1 MQRRLRRPRGRGTG
15 LLAVFLSLFR
25 AFPRYSH
32 AFSRAVWITKPWFSS
47 PQHGPVPPSQS
58 LLRCGRPGPGHPPS
72 RPEPG
77 SPPHTRPGPGHSP
90 TRTLAL
96 THPHAP
102 SHVHTH
108 THPHTLMLTHPHTH
122 AHMHTYLL
130 TCIYSHTHSHS
141 RTHAHSAPLPH
152 PSRAPSCR
160 SPRAS
165 ALGPLPPHDSPA
177 FLSLARTRA
186 PSDKHTEHAYDCTHR
201 PPGGS
206 FCVGGLFIP
215 KALAQRGTAGARPVP
230 HWLRPGAPPALPG
243 RRPRVRSGKC
253 MCART
258 CACAALG
265 VHVRACTCVSVCI
278 TWGYTHVRAC
288 GPVCVCVCAMWECR
302 HGSVWH
308 ACVHVSACVHVLWAR
323 MSVCACTCSYI
334 CVCICGCVYAHCACV
349 HAFRARVLICIC
361 LCVHAYREHMSRTR
375 GHACV

>member
-1 MQRRLRRPRGRGTG
+1 MPE
-15 LLAVFLSLFR
+15 A
-25 AFPRYSH
+25 
-32 AFSRAVWITKPWFSS
+32 
-47 PQHGPVPPSQS
+47 
-58 LLRCGRPGPGHPPS
+58 RPGPGVTRCSAVCADLGDGGRGCSLFSSRFSELFHVTPMHFHVLFGSQSPGLAVLSTGLSLLHKAFSTVAGPAQDTPPS

-90 TRTLAL
+90 TRTLTL

-108 THPHTLMLTHPHTH
+108 TQPHAHSPTHTH
-122 AHMHTYLL
+122 AHSPPYSRTHAHIPTHAHSVCTAMF

-141 RTHAHSAPLPH
+141 RTHAHSDPLPH

-206 FCVGGLFIP
+206 FCFGGLFIP

-258 CACAALG
+258 CACAALC
-265 VHVRACTCVSVCI
+265 VHVRVCTCVSVCI
-278 TWGYTHVRAC
+278 TWGYTHV
-288 GPVCVCVCAMWECR
+288 
-302 HGSVWH
+302 
-308 ACVHVSACVHVLWAR
+308 
-323 MSVCACTCSYI
+323 
-334 CVCICGCVYAHCACV
+334 
-349 HAFRARVLICIC
+349 
-361 LCVHAYREHMSRTR
+361 
-375 GHACV
+375 